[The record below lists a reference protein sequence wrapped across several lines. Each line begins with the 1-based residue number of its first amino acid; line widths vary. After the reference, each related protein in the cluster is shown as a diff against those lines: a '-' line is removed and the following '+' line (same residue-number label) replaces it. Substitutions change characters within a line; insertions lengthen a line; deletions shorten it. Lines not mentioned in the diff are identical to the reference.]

1 MDVVVEDFGVSSTL
15 SFGLVFTVHES
26 AELVHLGMNGLEC
39 RVLIEKFLKLTL
51 LSGCKSRRS
60 FAHGGESAAMVFE
73 LRGHCS
79 GEGHEVMVDEAH
91 DMKAVG
97 DDPGIGKEAADGVAV
112 GAGKID
118 TDDLDL
124 VPSPQC

>member
-1 MDVVVEDFGVSSTL
+1 MDVAVEDFGVSSAL

-39 RVLIEKFLKLTL
+39 GVLIEEFLKLTL

-60 FAHGGESAAMVFE
+60 FAHGDESAAVVFE
-73 LRGHCS
+73 FWGHCS

-91 DMKAVG
+91 DMETVG
-97 DDPGIGKEAADGVAV
+97 DDPGIGKEAADDIAV
-112 GAGKID
+112 GAGEID
-118 TDDLDL
+118 TDDSDL
-124 VPSPQC
+124 VPSS